1 MASISKA
8 LGDRKNSVLILC
20 NKIISSLLIT
30 VTLFVAIFPRNTKD
44 MYALCTLNKLL
55 SKT

>member
-20 NKIISSLLIT
+20 NKIISSLLII

-44 MYALCTLNKLL
+44 MYALFTLNKLL